1 MSASLIMDNGCTVG
15 WKNLLVSQYYLQYR
29 QFKSKMQAGVVQRGA
44 AACSTIQQDHESG
57 PKGRVLNWGKANY
70 TKIRQELG
78 NVDLEQLF
86 EGISTFD
93 MWEAFKERLI
103 NVQERHVPV
112 KMRGRNGKI
121 REPWMTVEI
130 LRLATRKKEAYIRS
144 RRLKKDEALKEYR
157 DFHPLYCKGLLNG
170 EREEQGGEAEG
181 ANSFGCPQGKIAGRS
196 ELHTVCQVWPKQ
208 RYVQLYNDVPS
219 LVLNASVMKAS
230 MPYAIY
236 IILSTCVATFRNY
249 PRLNLPPRLSQTV
262 YSRFYPLAMQRIHR
276 KLRVIDWS
284 VRKMGQNLKTIDW
297 NVTAMDQNLRT
308 MDWNVTT
315 MVRSFSSAF
324 DILSAFYDWLSLD
337 RRIYFA
343 LLTMQTIYY
352 PILAI
357 VGVPVNLLTIG
368 TLSRGKCGL
377 SKCVTR
383 YLVAMATADLLVII
397 LDLILRHIPIV
408 YQEQFQSLY
417 YIPICN
423 IHAVLLYAA
432 TDCSVWFT
440 VTFTFDRF
448 VAICC
453 QKLKSKYCSEKTA
466 AVVLGTSTVLSCL
479 KNITWYFMFTGRY
492 LLWNIPWFCHAT
504 EDARNSRVWGTIEF
518 LHYILTPFV
527 PFMVILLLN
536 VLTIRHILV
545 SCRGRRR
552 LLDHSRGERHRDPEM
567 ESRRNSIILLLIISA
582 NFILLWAVLMVFSI
596 WSRMWYLGYHSVF
609 LPEFLRELG
618 FMLQLLSCCTNT
630 AIYAVTQTQ
639 FREQL
644 KNVLKYLIS
653 PIFKFIHCCGELNH

>member
-1 MSASLIMDNGCTVG
+1 
-15 WKNLLVSQYYLQYR
+15 
-29 QFKSKMQAGVVQRGA
+29 
-44 AACSTIQQDHESG
+44 
-57 PKGRVLNWGKANY
+57 
-70 TKIRQELG
+70 
-78 NVDLEQLF
+78 
-86 EGISTFD
+86 
-93 MWEAFKERLI
+93 
-103 NVQERHVPV
+103 
-112 KMRGRNGKI
+112 
-121 REPWMTVEI
+121 
-130 LRLATRKKEAYIRS
+130 
-144 RRLKKDEALKEYR
+144 
-157 DFHPLYCKGLLNG
+157 
-170 EREEQGGEAEG
+170 
-181 ANSFGCPQGKIAGRS
+181 
-196 ELHTVCQVWPKQ
+196 
-208 RYVQLYNDVPS
+208 
-219 LVLNASVMKAS
+219 
-230 MPYAIY
+230 
-236 IILSTCVATFRNY
+236 
-249 PRLNLPPRLSQTV
+249 
-262 YSRFYPLAMQRIHR
+262 
-276 KLRVIDWS
+276 
-284 VRKMGQNLKTIDW
+284 MGQNLKTIDW
-297 NVTAMDQNLRT
+297 NVTAMGQNLRI

-492 LLWNIPWFCHAT
+492 LLWNIPWFCDAT

-545 SCRGRRR
+545 SSRGRRR

-567 ESRRNSIILLLIISA
+567 ESRRKSIILLLIISA
-582 NFILLWAVLMVFSI
+582 NFILLWAVLMEFSI